1 MELPGII
8 PRSITNSQI
17 HENWP
22 PLENRNVSLRNLPYE
37 PTFIDESIPSRNSG
51 PQQLPIQ
58 NVALPVEQPLS
69 TNTIDVQTTVTGSQE
84 AGQPS
89 STANPLIPTQP
100 FTLENV
106 LADNPNI
113 MPPPYDKR
121 KSNTQ
126 QNLMNTS
133 ISLDNAPGYVSIRYI
148 PQRVPQP
155 VPQQNLT
162 SMSSDISPIQGMA
175 GFNNLYGIPSSSPVT
190 QPPAT
195 TGGQGI
201 TTNSRILRRRDSVP
215 IYSLSG
221 EELVGSRQFI
231 NPSTNENYPFVIRN
245 NNQEVSVISGPMQ
258 QNDNIIRMQPY
269 RGGGPILDSESSS
282 VSNSQIPIGNSPI
295 QGFYSSDNNDYG
307 SFVRQYATSPQS
319 LNLFPNESINS
330 QSLQLISP
338 ENNSGVLNNTNT
350 LQPMVDRSMFN
361 QLNNIRFP
369 TQGNYMLTPPDLQ
382 NISSNYFTRSPP
394 QSMNNI
400 QSRTNQ
406 LLTLARQQNIQPEQ
420 NAAVDERI
428 GQIWGSGNSFKTGLN
443 LVGNQTTQSGTG
455 ASNTLVRKKVNLTR
469 REFNSLSP
477 YERVLRSGY
486 LKFLNNPRVTQ

>member
-1 MELPGII
+1 MELPAIS

-17 HENWP
+17 PENWP
-22 PLENRNVSLRNLPYE
+22 PWENPNVSLRN
-37 PTFIDESIPSRNSG
+37 
-51 PQQLPIQ
+51 
-58 NVALPVEQPLS
+58 LPVEQPLS

-106 LADNPNI
+106 LAGNPNI

-133 ISLDNAPGYVSIRYI
+133 ISLDNAPGYVPIRYI

-269 RGGGPILDSESSS
+269 RGGPILDSESSS

-420 NAAVDERI
+420 NAAVDERV

-455 ASNTLVRKKVNLTR
+455 ASNTFVRKKRNLTR